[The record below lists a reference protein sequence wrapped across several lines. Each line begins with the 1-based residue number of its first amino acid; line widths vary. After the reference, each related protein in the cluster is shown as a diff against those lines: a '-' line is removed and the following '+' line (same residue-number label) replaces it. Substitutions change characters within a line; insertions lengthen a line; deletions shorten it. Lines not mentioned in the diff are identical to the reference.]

1 MTRAVPRPHSMA
13 GMSLVEMMI
22 ALVIGLIIM
31 LGVIQ
36 IFSAS
41 QTASRLSEGASRV
54 QENARFAMDFL
65 ERDLRMAGHMGCVND
80 QAHVVKN
87 LGDPINHLAASAPTG
102 AGSPLDFSVSIQGY
116 EAPDTA
122 PGGVLTLGGTWS
134 APGNLPD
141 SITELKPAPAGGSD
155 VLVLRFLGAEGVP
168 VNQISLNGTT
178 STVTGATDRIDRMT
192 KDGVGTPT
200 LFGIADCGHAD
211 VFAGSLSGDQVQAP
225 GVDLTRYTT
234 QPTGQTMLYRAE
246 SLVYYIAPNTTTGVN
261 GLRRARADSTGA
273 YTTNEEVVEG
283 IESLQLMFGLDT
295 TPVIGLTTP
304 PVGSVTESA
313 VASGVTTATDAAG
326 AGQWL
331 RVGQVKVGL
340 LAVSPDRSSS
350 VAPTNRPS
358 VLGVEFAPAASGDGR
373 YRSGYEVSV
382 ALRNR
387 LFGN

>member
-1 MTRAVPRPHSMA
+1 MA
-13 GMSLVEMMI
+13 GVSLVEMMV
-22 ALVIGLIIM
+22 ALVIGMIIM

-36 IFSAS
+36 IFAAS

-80 QAHVVKN
+80 QAHIVKN
-87 LGDPINHLAASAPTG
+87 LGDPVNHMAASAATG
-102 AGSPLDFSVSIQGY
+102 SGSPLDFSVSIQGY
-116 EAPDTA
+116 EAPNTA
-122 PGGVLTLGGTWS
+122 PGDALTLGGTWT
-134 APGNLPD
+134 APAALPT
-141 SITELKPAPAGGSD
+141 SISTLVPAPAGGSD

-168 VNQISLNGTT
+168 VNQISLAGGA
-178 STVTGATDRIDRMT
+178 STITGETDRMTRMT
-192 KDGVGTPT
+192 KDGVATPT

-211 VFAGSLSGDQVQAP
+211 VFAGALTGNQVKAA

-246 SLVYYIAPNTTTGVN
+246 SLVYYIGRNATTGVN
-261 GLRRARADSTGA
+261 GLRRARADSTGG

-283 IESLQLMFGLDT
+283 IENLQLMFGLDT

-304 PVGSVTESA
+304 PVGSVTQSA
-313 VASGVTTATDAAG
+313 VASGVTTATNAAG

-350 VAPTNRPS
+350 VAATNRPS
-358 VLGVEFAPAASGDGR
+358 VLGVEFAPAATNDGR

>member
-1 MTRAVPRPHSMA
+1 MA
-13 GMSLVEMMI
+13 GLSLIEMMV
-22 ALVIGLIIM
+22 ALVIGMIVM

-54 QENARFAMDFL
+54 QENARFALEFL

-80 QAHVVKN
+80 QAHNVKN
-87 LGDPINHLAASAPTG
+87 LGDPVIHLGAATG
-102 AGSPLDFSVSIQGY
+102 SGSPLDFSVSIQGY
-116 EAPDTA
+116 EAPNTA
-122 PGGVLTLGGTWS
+122 PGNALTLGGTWTK
-134 APGNLPD
+134 PTLPNA
-141 SITELKPAPAGGSD
+141 ITLLPAPAGGSD

-168 VNQISLNGTT
+168 VNAISVSGGK
-178 STVTGATDRIDRMT
+178 STVTGDVDRMARVT
-192 KDGVGTPT
+192 RDGVGDPT

-211 VFAGSLSGDQVQAP
+211 VFAGKLNANRVEAAGVNLS
-225 GVDLTRYTT
+225 RYTT

-246 SLVYYIAPNTTTGVN
+246 SLIYYIAPNPTTNVN

-283 IESLQLMFGLDT
+283 IENMQLMFGLDS
-295 TPVIGLTTP
+295 TPVIGLATP
-304 PVGSVTESA
+304 PVGNVTESA
-313 VASGVTTATDAAG
+313 IASGVTTETNANG

-340 LAVSPDRSSS
+340 LAVSPDRSS
-350 VAPTNRPS
+350 AQAATNAPS
-358 VLGVEFAPAASGDGR
+358 VLGVEFAPAAAGDGR

>member
-1 MTRAVPRPHSMA
+1 MNRGFSRPASMA
-13 GMSLVEMMI
+13 GVSLVEMMI
-22 ALVIGLIIM
+22 AMVIGLLIM

-54 QENARFAMDFL
+54 QENARFALEFL

-80 QAHVVKN
+80 QAHIVKN
-87 LGDPINHLAASAPTG
+87 LGDPVNHLAAATG
-102 AGSPLDFSVSIQGY
+102 SGSPLDFSVSIQGF
-116 EAPDTA
+116 EAPNTA
-122 PGGVLTLGGTWS
+122 PGNALTLGGTWS
-134 APGNLPD
+134 APTLPNTIKLSPD
-141 SITELKPAPAGGSD
+141 PAGGSD

-168 VNQISLNGTT
+168 VNQIAFASNN
-178 STVTGATDRIDRMT
+178 STITAAQDPMARVK
-192 KDGVGTPT
+192 KDGVVNPT

-211 VFAGSLSGDQVQAP
+211 IFAGKLNGNTVEAAGVNLS
-225 GVDLTRYTT
+225 RYTA

-246 SLVYYIAPNTTTGVN
+246 SLVYYIAPNATTGVN
-261 GLRRARADSTGA
+261 GLRRARADSSGN

-283 IESLQLMFGLDT
+283 IENLQLMFGLDN
-295 TPVIGLTTP
+295 TPVIGLAAP
-304 PVGSVTESA
+304 PAGNITQSA
-313 VASGVTTATDAAG
+313 VASGVTTDANATG

-340 LAVSPDRSSS
+340 LAVSPERSSS
-350 VAPTNRPS
+350 VAATNRPS
-358 VLGVEFAPAASGDGR
+358 VLGVEFAPAATNDGR